1 MKDSRE
7 DGMGEGG
14 EERKRERAADFGGRK
29 ERDREPVVVDG
40 RYQGLAMINDR
51 VQYCFH

>member
-1 MKDSRE
+1 MAKGRAAR
-7 DGMGEGG
+7 G
-14 EERKRERAADFGGRK
+14 ERKREREANFGEGR
-29 ERDREPVVVDG
+29 EIDRKLVVVDG

>member
-7 DGMGEGG
+7 TG
-14 EERKRERAADFGGRK
+14 KRERRREKKRKRGRFWRG
-29 ERDREPVVVDG
+29 EGDREPMVVDS